1 MLEVRPF
8 TQGDR
13 RFLAMLARDGGGGAN
28 LEQMEARAGEKT
40 RAIRTGGCE
49 ALASVCGVPPEKL
62 RVSRAELTAARDGVS
77 DQFLTSLSLARV
89 NIRKFHEN
97 QRRRGFI
104 HDDHDGVRLQ
114 RRTRPLTRVGICCGS
129 SFSALLLHAVPAQVA
144 GVGQICIAAQT
155 GADGEIDPHVLATA
169 EVLGL
174 EEVYRLSGAAA
185 VAALAYGVEPV
196 GRVDKIVG
204 PGGIEAEAAKRL
216 VAGCVGVDFG
226 LGLGELVIVADG
238 GAKAKLIARDF
249 LAQAEHDQNAH
260 LLVLLTDDRILAEAV
275 RIELECLAEKIPD
288 GARLLEQIGR
298 TATLY
303 LCSGIPEAIKAAN
316 ALAPARLVLETGD
329 NHFYL
334 GEVETAGAVFLGPWS
349 GEAAGDGF
357 AGLNPYLP
365 MGGTA
370 RFHSGL
376 GVESFTREISVVEYA
391 PEKLLRTG
399 RHVAVLA
406 EKENRVARVET
417 VKERLEFIR
426 RQLTVR
432 TS

>member
-8 TQGDR
+8 SQGDK

-28 LEQMEARAGEKT
+28 MEEMDALAGET
-40 RAIRTGGCE
+40 IRKIRSGGGE
-49 ALASVCGVPPEKL
+49 ALTEICGLPPEKW
-62 RVSRAELTAARDGVS
+62 RVTRDELSAARNDVS
-77 DQFLTSLSLARV
+77 EQFLTSLSLARV

-97 QRRRGFI
+97 QRRLGFI
-104 HDDHDGVRLQ
+104 HDDRDGVCLQ
-114 RRTRPLTRVGICCGS
+114 RRTRALKRVGICCGS

-144 GVGQICIAAQT
+144 GVGQICVAAQT
-155 GADGEIDPHVLATA
+155 GPDGEIDPHVLATA
-169 EVLGL
+169 KVLGL
-174 EEVYRLSGAAA
+174 EEVYRLGGAAA
-185 VAALAYGVEPV
+185 VAAFAYGVEPV

-204 PGGIEAEAAKRL
+204 PGGSEVEAAKRL
-216 VAGCVGVDFG
+216 VAGCVGADFG

-238 GAKAKLIARDF
+238 EAKAKLIARDF
-249 LAQAEHDQNAH
+249 LAQAEHDRNAH

-303 LCSGIPEAIKAAN
+303 LCSGIPEAMKVAN
-316 ALAPARLVLETGD
+316 VLAPARLVLQTRD

-370 RFHSGL
+370 RFNSGL
-376 GVESFTREISVVEYA
+376 GVESFTRDISVVEYA

-417 VKERLEFIR
+417 VKERLEIIR
-426 RQLTVR
+426 KTVDC
-432 TS
+432 